1 MIPLG
6 FIAGA
11 GRHTATTILHTQQQC
26 VPLLLLCRLPVKRPD
41 IADLRLRLR
50 LRLVIVVLIM
60 VAIMRIT
67 ILARHR
73 RLMDLSTRG
82 VLAQGQI
89 RGLGLLID
97 DAAFRLDLEDV

>member
-41 IADLRLRLR
+41 IADLRLR